1 MNTKSWIAVGATSAL
16 GLGVLASGAISV
28 ANAMPL
34 YDMSQATEVPPISTV
49 TVDGNAFTGTGDVR
63 FWVVQSTASA
73 TLDSAATATPVSPT
87 ASPAAPTPV
96 SPASPV
102 PAPTV
107 QQAPAAPPQLA
118 TPAPSSGDSAD
129 SPDSPDS
136 VDADGDDDD

>member
-1 MNTKSWIAVGATSAL
+1 MDTKSWIAVGATSAL

-34 YDMSQATEVPPISTV
+34 YDMSQATDVPPISTV
-49 TVDGNAFTGTGDVR
+49 TVEPKAFTGTGDVR

-73 TLDSAATATPVSPT
+73 TIDSAATPSPVTPTPT
-87 ASPAAPTPV
+87 AV

-107 QQAPAAPPQLA
+107 QQAPAPQPQPVA
-118 TPAPSSGDSAD
+118 PAPVGSVD

-136 VDADGDDDD
+136 VDDDGDDD

>member
-49 TVDGNAFTGTGDVR
+49 TVDGKAFTGTGDVR

-73 TLDSAATATPVSPT
+73 TLDSAATQTPVSPT
-87 ASPAAPTPV
+87 ASPAAPTPTPA

-107 QQAPAAPPQLA
+107 QQAPAPQPQPVA
-118 TPAPSSGDSAD
+118 PAPVGSADSAD
-129 SPDSPDS
+129 SADSASAAS
-136 VDADGDDDD
+136 VDD

>member
-49 TVDGNAFTGTGDVR
+49 TSDTKAFTGTGDVR

-73 TLDSAATATPVSPT
+73 TIDSAAAPTPASPT
-87 ASPAAPTPV
+87 ATPAAPTPTPV
-96 SPASPV
+96 TPASPV

-107 QQAPAAPPQLA
+107 QQAPAPQPQPVAPMPGSA
-118 TPAPSSGDSAD
+118 DSAD
-129 SPDSPDS
+129 SADS
-136 VDADGDDDD
+136 VDSVDSVD